1 MTGNEWNAYKEFMQF
16 EVYKVTYTNAKEEEV
31 LYSIGELDLHHLYG
45 GGYIDQMVKA
55 KKRDVEILTLFR
67 NSMLNII
74 PMEHNAHIAKE
85 GLIQYSYEDFIKIY
99 DYFVKM
105 GDSGK
110 IGLRK
115 LNHNNYDLTTEGKKL
130 LLLFFVGEIFGE
142 TRSPFDQLEKKR

>member
-16 EVYKVTYTNAKEEEV
+16 EVYKIKDEKGS
-31 LYSIGELDLHHLYG
+31 LYSVSQLDLHHLYSG
-45 GGYIDQMVKA
+45 REIDTIGK
-55 KKRDVEILTLFR
+55 KGKRDIEILKIFR
-67 NSMLNII
+67 NGMLNII
-74 PMEHNAHIAKE
+74 PMEHNSHIAKE

-105 GDSGK
+105 GDLGK

-115 LNHNNYDLTTEGKKL
+115 LNYNNYDLTTEGKKL

-142 TRSPFDQLEKKR
+142 IRSPFDQLEKKR